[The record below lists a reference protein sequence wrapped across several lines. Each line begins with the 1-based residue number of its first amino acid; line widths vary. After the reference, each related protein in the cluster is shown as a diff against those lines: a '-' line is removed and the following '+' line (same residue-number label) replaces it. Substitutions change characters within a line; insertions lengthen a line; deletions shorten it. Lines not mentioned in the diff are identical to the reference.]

1 MIKKSLFILLLIA
14 NTILFAQDQN
24 VFLTRKYWSN
34 NPSIEQVEKEIKN
47 GADPSAL
54 DKYQFDAVS
63 WAILEKT
70 SNKTILH
77 LLSKK
82 GNEVNKL
89 THDGRT
95 YIFWAAYKNNLELMN
110 HLIKHGAKTDIIDQH
125 GYSLVNFCAVTGQTN
140 TEIYDFC
147 IANGADLK
155 KERNKLGANPLLL
168 LMPFIKEIKLIDYFT
183 SKGLNI
189 KSTDNEGNNAFNY
202 ACKTGNKS
210 IISYL
215 LKKEISPFSNDHNA
229 VIFAAQGTRK
239 TKNNISFFH
248 FLDSLGIRLNTFDQ
262 DGQNALHIL
271 SKKSKDTVLLNYLIY
286 KGIKFNV
293 RDKDGNICFSN
304 AIKRNN
310 IELIKYFSKKS
321 PESVNYIDNEG
332 NNIIHLAI
340 QRKKIDI
347 ISLAINLIPSL
358 INQKN
363 NDGLTP
369 LHLSC
374 MKAEDEEIIKMLI
387 LMGADIKIKTDF
399 GETAFDLAKENEKLI
414 KTNADVEFLKH
425 SK

>member
-1 MIKKSLFILLLIA
+1 MIKKNLLVLLLSA
-14 NTILFAQDQN
+14 NTLLFAQNEN

-34 NPSIEQVEKEIKN
+34 NPSIEQVEKDIKN
-47 GADPSAL
+47 GANPSAL
-54 DKYQFDAVS
+54 DKYQFDAIS

-70 SNKTILH
+70 SNKTIYH

-95 YIFWAAYKNNLELMN
+95 YIFWAAYKNNLKLMN
-110 HLIKHGAKTDIIDQH
+110 HLINNGAKTDIIDQH
-125 GYSLVNFCAVTGQTN
+125 GYSLVNFCAVTGQIN

-155 KERNKLGANPLLL
+155 KEKNKLGANPLLL

-189 KSTDNEGNNAFNY
+189 KSTDIQGNNAFNY
-202 ACKTGNKS
+202 ACKTGNKF

-215 LKKEISPFSNDHNA
+215 LKKEISPISNDNNA

-239 TKNNISFFH
+239 TKNKISFFY
-248 FLDSLGIRLNTFDQ
+248 FLDSLGVRLNAFDQ
-262 DGQNALHIL
+262 NGQNALHIL
-271 SKKSKDTVLLNYLIY
+271 SKKSKDTVLLNYLIK
-286 KGIKFNV
+286 KGLKLNTK
-293 RDKDGNICFSN
+293 DKDGNICFSN
-304 AIKRNN
+304 AMKRNN
-310 IELIKYFSKKS
+310 IELIKYFAKKS
-321 PESVNYIDNEG
+321 PESINYLDKQG

-340 QRKKIDI
+340 QRKKTDV
-347 ISLAINLIPSL
+347 ISLATNLIPEL

-387 LMGADIKIKTDF
+387 LTGADKKIKTDF
-399 GETAFDLAKENEKLI
+399 GETAFELANENEKLL
-414 KTNADVEFLKH
+414 KVNADVEFLKY